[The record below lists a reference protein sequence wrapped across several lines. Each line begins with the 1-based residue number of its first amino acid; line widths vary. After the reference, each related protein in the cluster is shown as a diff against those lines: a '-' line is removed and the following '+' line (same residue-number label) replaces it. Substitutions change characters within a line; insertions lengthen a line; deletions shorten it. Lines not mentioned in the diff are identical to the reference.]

1 MASGAVLG
9 YQTLL
14 QRGDGGSPEGFTTI
28 AEVLD
33 ISGPSSSVDTIEVT
47 NMDSPN
53 NYKEYI
59 AGLLDGGEVSFD
71 CNFTNVASQTNIIAD
86 HQNRTLRNFKMVLPL
101 AGNPAWTFAGYV
113 TGFDNSQPVQDKIT
127 ASFTIK
133 ITGKPT
139 LA

>member
-14 QRGDGGSPEGFTTI
+14 KRGNGADPETFTTI
-28 AEVLD
+28 GEVLD
-33 ISGPSSSVDTIEVT
+33 ITGPSSSMDTVEVT
-47 NMDSPN
+47 NQDSPN

-71 CNFTNVASQTNIIAD
+71 CNFTNVASQTNVIAD
-86 HQNRTLRNFKMVLPL
+86 HQNRTLRNFQMVLPL
-101 AGNPAWTFAGYV
+101 AGNPTWSFTGYV
-113 TGFDNSQPVQDKIT
+113 TSFDNSQPVQDKIT
-127 ASFTIK
+127 ASFSIK